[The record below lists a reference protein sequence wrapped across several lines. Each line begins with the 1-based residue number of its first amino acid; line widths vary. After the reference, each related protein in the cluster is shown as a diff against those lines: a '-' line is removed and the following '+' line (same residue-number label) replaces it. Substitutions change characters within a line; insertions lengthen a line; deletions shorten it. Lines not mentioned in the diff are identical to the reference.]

1 MSDATEDT
9 TRGQMMIVDMLP
21 ELTEEWIRD
30 ATQNEHLEWA
40 RGMLEF
46 YEPGAIHEIEEWG
59 ITLQI
64 VSSDTARCISVF
76 DHGYP
81 MHMLQMLVATFG
93 AAGLTLEIDP
103 YTVLRPYVA
112 PEQEEDAGTEDP
124 QNSVRQAYAMEVV

>member
-1 MSDATEDT
+1 MSDTTEDN
-9 TRGQMMIVDMLP
+9 TRSQMMIVEMLP

-81 MHMLQMLVATFG
+81 MHMLQMLITTFE
-93 AAGLTLEIDP
+93 AAGLTLEIAP

-112 PEQEEDAGTEDP
+112 PEKEEDDGAEDP